1 MLLALCLKLGGRVEL
16 DYSRPDTTAHIFSCL
31 QVGVCFSASFKT
43 KCFKANMHC
52 RLTSQI
58 TATFYSSFSVS
69 SLRCRFIVKE
79 ASRLPPPLPPP
90 PPSPTL
96 RVPPPLPPLL
106 IPGILTRTSNTL
118 PVKCTEGVSIHRKTW
133 LC

>member
-1 MLLALCLKLGGRVEL
+1 MFLALCLKSGGRIEL
-16 DYSRPDTTAHIFSCL
+16 DCFRPDTIAHIFPCL

-58 TATFYSSFSVS
+58 TATFYSAFSVS

-79 ASRLPPPLPPP
+79 ASRLPPLLPSPS
-90 PPSPTL
+90 PSPTHH
-96 RVPPPLPPLL
+96 VPPPLPPLL

-118 PVKCTEGVSIHRKTW
+118 RVKCTKGVSIHRKTW
-133 LC
+133 LR